1 MNVMTKQY
9 LIDSICPTWK
19 QQYCISG
26 KWVYGH
32 DKEVK
37 YYKLLNLGDKKTEE
51 NIAEVIGNKSW
62 TRLECSE
69 CGEDSNSVITM
80 SVEEYG
86 MYLCKS
92 CLRKALELLGDE

>member
-1 MNVMTKQY
+1 M
-9 LIDSICPTWK
+9 
-19 QQYCISG
+19 
-26 KWVYGH
+26 
-32 DKEVK
+32 K

-62 TRLECSE
+62 TQLECSE

-92 CLRKALELLGDE
+92 CLRKALELLGEE